1 MKKLY
6 PSKVKIGAQVFD
18 IQWLHVKDDAML
30 TDSSYGYTQDERNII
45 VINQDLHE
53 TKKKIT
59 LFHEILHAVRMVNEA
74 PTKPKDG
81 ADYAEWEHYFI
92 GIYEN
97 ALLAV
102 FQDNP
107 KLTNWL
113 LEGEQSER

>member
-1 MKKLY
+1 MPKYL

-18 IQWLHVKDDAML
+18 IEWAATHEDAML

-45 VINQDLHE
+45 VINKDLHE
-53 TKKKIT
+53 TKLKIT

-74 PTKPKDG
+74 PTKPQPG
-81 ADYAEWEHYFI
+81 ADYTEWEHYFI

-107 KLTNWL
+107 KIAKWL
-113 LEGEQSER
+113 LQGAESE